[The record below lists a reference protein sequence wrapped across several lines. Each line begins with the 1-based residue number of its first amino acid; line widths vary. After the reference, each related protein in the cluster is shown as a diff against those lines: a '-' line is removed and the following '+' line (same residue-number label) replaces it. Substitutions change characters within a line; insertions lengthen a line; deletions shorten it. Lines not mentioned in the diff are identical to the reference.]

1 MTRFAIQRT
10 FMQRKED
17 VVRDWFHVN
26 AENEI
31 LGRMASQV
39 ARILMGKTKATY
51 TPHVDCGDFVV
62 VTNAEKVQVTGK
74 KMQQKLYRHHTGYF
88 SGLRAQ
94 NLARML
100 DRKPEEVIRLAVRR
114 MLPKNKLGRKMLRK
128 LKVYRGSEHRNQAQ
142 NPKVISF
149 STGA

>member
-51 TPHVDCGDFVV
+51 TPHVDCGDFVI
-62 VTNAEKVQVTGK
+62 VTNAAKIVLTGK
-74 KMQQKLYRHHTGYF
+74 KAEQKMKLTF
-88 SGLRAQ
+88 SGYPGGLKATSHGDLLRTQ
-94 NLARML
+94 
-100 DRKPEEVIRLAVRR
+100 PERLVEDAIRR
-114 MLPKNKLGRKMLRK
+114 MLPKSRLGRQMLKK
-128 LKVYRGSEHRNQAQ
+128 LKIYAGSEHPHHAQ
-142 NPKVISF
+142 QPVSG
-149 STGA
+149 TLR

>member
-62 VTNAEKVQVTGK
+62 VTNAEKVQVTGR
-74 KMQQKLYRHHTGYF
+74 KMQKKLYRHHTGYF
-88 SGLRAQ
+88 SGLRTQ

-100 DRKPEEVIRLAVRR
+100 ERKPEEVIRLAVRR

-128 LKVYRGSEHRNQAQ
+128 LKIYRGSDHRNQAQ
-142 NPKVISF
+142 NPKAISF
-149 STGA
+149 SASA